1 MTFLG
6 EAARDL
12 IAILAEGARLLARE
26 WPKLLAI
33 ALAGAT
39 LRGAAVWGAVVASDL
54 NSTLG
59 VMIVPLAPLATLASL
74 VFMLRV
80 CGESLPAFR
89 TTFEAMAAP
98 ERRRSHIMI
107 AAIVLVPFLT
117 VYASQGLLKED
128 TVSFIRDVTLDETVS
143 HFFRAHYDRT
153 LIAEGWTLFAIVA
166 IALVIRKVI
175 AGYGLAS
182 KTAGW
187 GLVAGYVEALWMVT
201 LGATMTNKLN
211 EGRDWMTS
219 RVFMQPFMNAWE
231 GLVAA
236 KDQASVWIKVP
247 VDFVGSVLSQMGDLI
262 VIPVAWMAIGAMIY
276 GSRLQAAEIPLGHE
290 AMVKRINTLPNPV
303 RRTAAHV
310 VEPIATP
317 VKDTWEAIKQVAAA
331 GIVPMVLF
339 CILFATTN
347 QVRVGIA
354 WIARLSMGPTD
365 PWQQVA
371 LLPYVTLAERVAY
384 LVVTVALLAAA
395 VNRVVLSQT
404 ASATAE
410 QVSVS

>member
-1 MTFLG
+1 MTQAVDLWFDPVCPWAWMTSRWLLEVERVRDVKVTFHVMSLSVLNEG
-6 EAARDL
+6 RDL
-12 IAILAEGARLLARE
+12 PEKYQELMDFGWQPVRVAMAVERDHGQQALRDHYTAIGTRFHPKDEPSTLATISA
-26 WPKLLAI
+26 
-33 ALAGAT
+33 ALADVGLPASLIDAAT
-39 LRGAAVWGAVVASDL
+39 TDAADADLRRSHHEGMDPVGFDVGTPVIHVNGMGGAVVASDL

-201 LGATMTNKLN
+201 LG
-211 EGRDWMTS
+211 
-219 RVFMQPFMNAWE
+219 P
-231 GLVAA
+231 
-236 KDQASVWIKVP
+236 P
-247 VDFVGSVLSQMGDLI
+247 
-262 VIPVAWMAIGAMIY
+262 
-276 GSRLQAAEIPLGHE
+276 
-290 AMVKRINTLPNPV
+290 
-303 RRTAAHV
+303 
-310 VEPIATP
+310 
-317 VKDTWEAIKQVAAA
+317 
-331 GIVPMVLF
+331 
-339 CILFATTN
+339 
-347 QVRVGIA
+347 
-354 WIARLSMGPTD
+354 
-365 PWQQVA
+365 
-371 LLPYVTLAERVAY
+371 
-384 LVVTVALLAAA
+384 
-395 VNRVVLSQT
+395 
-404 ASATAE
+404 
-410 QVSVS
+410 